1 MSAHSM
7 TASTPRIFR
16 SYQGPNNQMPDC
28 PVWQVIRA
36 SMAHPELFKSMTIDD
51 GVVSESLVGGD
62 VGCSNPTRH
71 VLAEVS
77 ALYPD
82 RHVSSI
88 VCIGAGHARTI
99 QIPQSSLIHRFV
111 PTNILEA
118 MRDVATDCERV
129 AEEMEAQF
137 EGTSVYW
144 RLSVDQ
150 GMQNVR
156 KAAVTKNLEEAAR
169 AIADR
174 NAVVG
179 VKYIGG
185 KARKPTMQ
193 QLTGVRR
200 CPLPSAV
207 FTGNERY
214 VSQVVNCIMG
224 PDNER
229 RVCVIHG
236 LGGSGKTQVALKSI
250 ERTLDRWTDIAYVDA
265 TSRDTAESTLK
276 AFALAKK
283 AGETHQDA
291 IRWLEQS
298 NQPWLLVFDNADD
311 PDLDLPSL
319 LPVGTNGSVIVT
331 TRLRALGD
339 LRRGPGSECR
349 LGRMDPDEAVE
360 LLAKKAR
367 IEQLSIDEK
376 EAAYGLVQACPP
388 A

>member
-1 MSAHSM
+1 
-7 TASTPRIFR
+7 
-16 SYQGPNNQMPDC
+16 
-28 PVWQVIRA
+28 
-36 SMAHPELFKSMTIDD
+36 
-51 GVVSESLVGGD
+51 
-62 VGCSNPTRH
+62 
-71 VLAEVS
+71 
-77 ALYPD
+77 
-82 RHVSSI
+82 
-88 VCIGAGHARTI
+88 
-99 QIPQSSLIHRFV
+99 
-111 PTNILEA
+111 

-144 RLSVDQ
+144 RLSVNQ

-156 KAAVTKNLEEAAR
+156 LSEWQKRSEVAAHTRAYMQKAEVTKKLQEAAR
-169 AIADR
+169 AIVDR

-179 VKYIGG
+179 VRYIGG
-185 KARKPTMQ
+185 KARKPTML
-193 QLTGVRR
+193 QLTGVKR
-200 CPLPSAV
+200 CPVPSAV
-207 FTGNERY
+207 FTGNAQY

-224 PDNER
+224 PENER

-236 LGGSGKTQVALKSI
+236 LGGSGKTQLALKSI

-283 AGETHQDA
+283 AGETHQHA
-291 IRWLEQS
+291 IRWLELS

-311 PDLDLPSL
+311 PDLDLQSL
-319 LPVGTNGSVIVT
+319 LPGGTNGSVLVT

-339 LRRGPGSECR
+339 LGRGPRSECR

-360 LLAKKAR
+360 LLATKAR

-376 EAAYGLVQACPP
+376 EAAYGLVQACPRRELI
-388 A
+388 